1 MTLQLVFGL
10 AFGLPYLM
18 SQLQALNFGYSLSAL
33 ELDTALSRALTMHNH
48 DTGWRDANHL
58 PDPFSIDDVIGV
70 LSVVGLVLLIIW
82 RYVP

>member
-1 MTLQLVFGL
+1 M
-10 AFGLPYLM
+10 
-18 SQLQALNFGYSLSAL
+18 
-33 ELDTALSRALTMHNH
+33 NH